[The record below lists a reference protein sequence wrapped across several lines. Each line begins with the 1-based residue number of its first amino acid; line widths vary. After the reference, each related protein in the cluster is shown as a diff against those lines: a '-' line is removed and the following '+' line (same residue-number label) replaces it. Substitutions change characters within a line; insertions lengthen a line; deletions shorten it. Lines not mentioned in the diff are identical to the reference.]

1 MKRLFITDKEVA
13 ELLSISVRTLSSIV
27 GGFVR
32 GGLTTKK
39 THAKIDIDLLRA
51 EPESFGGFRRWRVT
65 KLANILG
72 ITEDELLKRL

>member
-13 ELLSISVRTLSSIV
+13 GLLAISERTLSSIV
-27 GGFVR
+27 SGFVR
-32 GGLTTKK
+32 GGTTVKK
-39 THAKIDIDLLRA
+39 THAKVAIDLKQA

>member
-1 MKRLFITDKEVA
+1 MKRIFITDKEVA
-13 ELLSISVRTLSSIV
+13 GLLSISERTLSSIV
-27 GGFVR
+27 SGFVR

-39 THAKIDIDLLRA
+39 THAKKEIDLANA
-51 EPESFGGFRRWRVT
+51 EPASFGGFRRWSVV